1 MLATIFRPSSMITKL
16 AQHLANQVVYL
27 KGKFNEI
34 LYRQSLYKQSHQF
47 SHQRRQNEG
56 LESGFILVETTEQFL
71 HFLVKA
77 LFCVKCHI
85 TVSQKHLYLLI
96 SIEK

>member
-1 MLATIFRPSSMITKL
+1 MINKKCWQQYLDPASMITKL

-47 SHQRRQNEG
+47 SHQRRQNEV
-56 LESGFILVETTEQFL
+56 LESD
-71 HFLVKA
+71 
-77 LFCVKCHI
+77 
-85 TVSQKHLYLLI
+85 
-96 SIEK
+96 